1 MSVRFTETMKGHV
14 TLTGGDDPAPCKFTL
29 TIEVDD
35 VDAHF
40 ADEDHW
46 ASATGTVDCD
56 LFGGERPVDAGEF
69 KSFDRVNDPK
79 RRAMRYRLPFTD
91 GAGNA
96 VELVGMKDVGD
107 DEGLDMWADTTT
119 LAVEIRAGHNTGE
132 YEATTAEV
140 LASGEIVIE
149 IVDFAKQLT
158 TFRGNPIDIGKFL
171 AKFNKTLAD
180 IYLGD

>member
-14 TLTGGDDPAPCKFTL
+14 SLAGSDEPSPCEFTL

-46 ASATGTVDCD
+46 ATAVGSVDCD
-56 LFGGERPVDAGEF
+56 LFGGKRPVDAGQF
-69 KSFDRVNDPK
+69 KSFDRVTDPK

-91 GAGNA
+91 GAGNP
-96 VELVGMKDVGD
+96 VEFVGKKDVGD
-107 DEGLDMWADTTT
+107 DDGIDLWADTTT

-132 YEATTAEV
+132 YEESNADV

-149 IVDFAKQLT
+149 ILDFAKQLT
-158 TFRGNPIDIGKFL
+158 TFRGNPIDVAKFL
-171 AKFNKTLAD
+171 AKFNKTLAE
-180 IYLGD
+180 IYIG